1 MSNYTNVNNKGYINI
16 RFRLKN
22 NSYGK
27 ECTELMFVMYRRTN
41 RQTHKEDRGKPW
53 GNGSESLIVHVFEY
67 ECFSVTVLIKPVII
81 MNC

>member
-1 MSNYTNVNNKGYINI
+1 
-16 RFRLKN
+16 
-22 NSYGK
+22 
-27 ECTELMFVMYRRTN
+27 MYRIDVCDVQKDKHSEKHIKRTEAN
-41 RQTHKEDRGKPW
+41 PW